1 MDKPKGRQ
9 RIFDCLKRS
18 FDIVFSSICILVL
31 FPVMLIVSFLIWQE
45 DRGSVLF
52 IQERTGL
59 NGAIF
64 KIIKF
69 RSMKKVLVKKKYA
82 FDPVYG
88 VPTDFVFK
96 SVADETEY
104 VTKIGKFIR
113 KTSIDE
119 IPQFFNVLRGDMS
132 IIGPRPEIPEITCG
146 YNEQQKKRLE
156 KKAGITGWAQVN
168 GRSELKNGE
177 KMKFD
182 FYYVENQSIKLE
194 LQILWKTIGTIL
206 TTKGAV

>member
-1 MDKPKGRQ
+1 MDKRKRQ
-9 RIFDCLKRS
+9 QWMFDCLKRS
-18 FDIVFSSICILVL
+18 FDIIFSCICILIL
-31 FPVMLIVSFLIWQE
+31 SPVMFIVSLLIWQE
-45 DRGSVLF
+45 DRGSILF

-59 NGAIF
+59 NGTIF

-69 RSMKKVLVKKKYA
+69 RSMKKVKTEKRYA
-82 FDPVYG
+82 FDPMYG
-88 VPTDFVFK
+88 VPADFVFK
-96 SVADETEY
+96 SVTDEKEH
-104 VTKIGKFIR
+104 VTKIGRFIR

-119 IPQFFNVLRGDMS
+119 IPQFFNVLLGDMS

-146 YNEQQKKRLE
+146 YNELQKKRLE

-168 GRSELKNGE
+168 GRSELKNGD

-182 FYYVENQSIKLE
+182 LYYVKNQSVKLE